1 MFGNLISGFSSPS
14 RSSHVSRQTLQLN
27 ELCINNLNFSQSLF
41 EHQFIHLVVFS
52 LLAPSKCLAEN
63 GMSVPFRLCKQV
75 SISRPLAHTS
85 NRFLFGFAEAGKQAG
100 VNKTWQNKQSAMRPA
115 RNIRDTAVLKRANG
129 KFPEYPNLP
138 WKCSNYFHLQHW
150 HTWTHTP
157 TAAEKISIKTNCN
170 KFYST
175 HETNVFSLWL
185 SLEQIIKCVIKRS
198 WDVGTRYLATEAP
211 ASLSDGKKY
220 IIIVY
225 VYVWCL
231 LKICWLLLN
240 IRYR

>member
-1 MFGNLISGFSSPS
+1 MFGRERHKRTISFMQTSLHLSP
-14 RSSHVSRQTLQLN
+14 
-27 ELCINNLNFSQSLF
+27 
-41 EHQFIHLVVFS
+41 
-52 LLAPSKCLAEN
+52 P
-63 GMSVPFRLCKQV
+63 
-75 SISRPLAHTS
+75 HTS
-85 NRFLFGFAEAGKQAG
+85 NRFLFGLPRQAG
-100 VNKTWQNKQSAMRPA
+100 VNKTWQNKQSMMRPA
-115 RNIRDTAVLKRANG
+115 RNIRDAAAHCSTQTGKRKILGISEPAVEVFKLFSLTATAH
-129 KFPEYPNLP
+129 
-138 WKCSNYFHLQHW
+138 SN
-150 HTWTHTP
+150 TP